1 MNRQQQMTVL
11 LQQELSPLHLEIIN
25 ESHMHSSGKGDESHF
40 KLIIV
45 SERFQAMRAVMR
57 HRLVYQLLAQQL
69 ADGVHA
75 LALHLYDP
83 EEWKSL
89 QQVPNSP
96 NCMGVGE

>member
-1 MNRQQQMTVL
+1 
-11 LQQELSPLHLEIIN
+11 
-25 ESHMHSSGKGDESHF
+25 
-40 KLIIV
+40 
-45 SERFQAMRAVMR
+45 
-57 HRLVYQLLAQQL
+57 LVYQLLAQQL